1 MSHQLRISTTASSF
15 NHRNPYRPAVSSTQ
29 QTTTAATSTSTSRA
43 TVQVPVAV
51 RERCTCFSS
60 SIPVYAVEQD
70 SWLQH
75 LRSSSRLS
83 AVWSPTPV
91 TNSLSHADDV
101 AESPADLIIITFIY
115 AVERVFVGPCSRT
128 DRSSTRRR
136 SFIISHGQR
145 AVTDRRPADNSVSRH
160 LPLLYT
166 RCPRQLQFLT
176 PATPSATV
184 LDQNISFLGGGAWS
198 ILFPHFPSPHFCP
211 PLCTGSGRHGH
222 GHIVSAPT
230 GRYFSPVKG
239 YIKVN
244 TECGRAWG

>member
-1 MSHQLRISTTASSF
+1 MKDVLAS
-15 NHRNPYRPAVSSTQ
+15 A
-29 QTTTAATSTSTSRA
+29 
-43 TVQVPVAV
+43 QVYQ
-51 RERCTCFSS
+51 
-60 SIPVYAVEQD
+60 YAVEQD

-101 AESPADLIIITFIY
+101 AQSPADLIIITFIY

-145 AVTDRRPADNSVSRH
+145 AVTDRRPADNCVSRH

-176 PATPSATV
+176 PATPSGTV
-184 LDQNISFLGGGAWS
+184 LDQNIFGGR
-198 ILFPHFPSPHFCP
+198 LVPPLPSLPLPHFCP

-244 TECGRAWG
+244 TECERAWG